1 MPITSNKKHII
12 IMGASSGIG
21 REVALRFI
29 AEGWRVGI
37 AARRESSLQELKALY
52 PNQVEYDVI
61 DITNPEAPD
70 KLIKLIDR
78 LGGMD
83 IYFHCSGMGHQN
95 TKIDINIELD
105 TVRTN
110 VLGFTQMIDTA
121 FNYYKQHNLAG
132 HIVAVSSIAGTKGL
146 GVSPSYSAT
155 KRYNNIYL
163 DCLDQLA
170 RMQGLKITFTDIRP
184 GFVTTALLDDGQH
197 YPAQMTVEY
206 AADKIFKAVMKKK
219 RVAIIDWK
227 YSLLVFFW
235 RMIPRWLWVR
245 LSIHT

>member
-29 AEGWRVGI
+29 AEGWQVGI

-170 RMQGLKITFTDIRP
+170 RMKGLKITFTDVRP